1 MVCRLVSLQP
11 FRFDSLVRFSC
22 SRRRFRIMSCIAG
35 CLAKG
40 IVDSHNASKFI
51 KPDRNSSSYLFFLCS
66 LNTFVPPLSDL
77 INESFYNLDFRRSG
91 NWQSINQSI
100 YKSIYY
106 LCIIYLYIILPL
118 DSCSVKRNKF
128 IIFQPLI

>member
-1 MVCRLVSLQP
+1 
-11 FRFDSLVRFSC
+11 
-22 SRRRFRIMSCIAG
+22 
-35 CLAKG
+35 
-40 IVDSHNASKFI
+40 
-51 KPDRNSSSYLFFLCS
+51 

-106 LCIIYLYIILPL
+106 LCIIYLYIILPPN
-118 DSCSVKRNKF
+118 SCSVKRNKF